1 MSASAPSIDP
11 AAPTSTRQ
19 LLAAAQSVAAGVG
32 ELTAAAMA
40 DLPLGSLAGHP
51 LFPALLAECRAFDE
65 RPRAAQDRVLE
76 LLTRRAVERALAAGR
91 VGAIPAAMRLL
102 GLGASRPAPSSPGGG
117 GPRPADPANDDEPD
131 PAPADPGK
139 PWGMRKD
146 GKGGWI
152 WPEDDRPV
160 MPDRAVLVV
169 EAPKGPARL
178 LDPAT
183 KDGPDRAETALLGVL
198 DDMGRADV
206 DTFNRMA
213 LPHGGPQWDPVTR
226 TLRRWPLRPPA
237 GAVTPTDAKAASA
250 KAAAPAVVPAVAAAA
265 PTLPAPV
272 PQPPPAPATDSVEG
286 LRARLLPLL
295 AEDGS
300 PPRSPDEIDLAEAV
314 CALLWPNWPPYAG
327 AIDQG
332 RLRAALAGR
341 RLDGRILNRL
351 GNPVP
356 TPPDKQPTGRGRGPP

>member
-1 MSASAPSIDP
+1 MSANAPSIDP
-11 AAPTSTRQ
+11 AVPTSTRQ

-40 DLPLGSLAGHP
+40 DLPLGSLTRHP
-51 LFPALLAECRAFDE
+51 LYSALLAECRAFDE
-65 RPRAAQDRVLE
+65 RPRAEQDRVLE

-102 GLGASRPAPSSPGGG
+102 GLGLSRPGPPSPDGGET
-117 GPRPADPANDDEPD
+117 RPADPANDDEPD
-131 PAPADPGK
+131 SAPADPGK

-183 KDGPDRAETALLGVL
+183 KDGPDRAETALLGAL

-226 TLRRWPLRPPA
+226 TLRRWPLRSPA
-237 GAVTPTDAKAASA
+237 EAAAPATAA
-250 KAAAPAVVPAVAAAA
+250 KAAAPARVPAAPAVVP
-265 PTLPAPV
+265 PPL
-272 PQPPPAPATDSVEG
+272 PPAPAADSVEG

-295 AEDGS
+295 AEDGP
-300 PPRSPDEIDLAEAV
+300 PPRTPDEIDLAEAV

-327 AIDQG
+327 TIDQG
-332 RLRAALAGR
+332 RLRDALAGR

-351 GNPVP
+351 GNPAP
-356 TPPDKQPTGRGRGPP
+356 APPAPNGRGRGPP